1 MYKRQI
7 QTFLS
12 SVYTVTGENDRMGYR
27 FSGPAIAHK
36 EGRDGNIISDGI
48 PMGAIQVPQDQP
60 IVLMA
65 DRQTTGGYTKIASVI
80 SVDLPRLAQLKTGDT
95 VEFQMTDIR
104 TAQECYR
111 KRARFYK
118 DLYRQFNERD
128 LLSAH
133 IYRVGMSEKTFHV
146 TLHEY
151 K

>member
-1 MYKRQI
+1 
-7 QTFLS
+7 
-12 SVYTVTGENDRMGYR
+12 
-27 FSGPAIAHK
+27 
-36 EGRDGNIISDGI
+36 
-48 PMGAIQVPQDQP
+48 
-60 IVLMA
+60 
-65 DRQTTGGYTKIASVI
+65 
-80 SVDLPRLAQLKTGDT
+80 
-95 VEFQMTDIR
+95 MTDIR

-133 IYRVGMSEKTFHV
+133 IYRVGMPEKIFHV